1 MRTRL
6 INSAIIALSV
16 TVMAMIFWWGY
27 SIDRADDPAYSES
40 ELSSSS
46 IRTSPTASLTGPIMN
61 GSIQY
66 DDGND
71 LPTNNSAL
79 PTMERTQPIRIRPVL
94 PPIVVPFEWPEDP
107 IPVKLIAAE
116 AGGPSFALL
125 DFTEKVMKIY
135 PFGHHRLFGPLDDA
149 MFTSQGDL
157 IALTSQTV
165 FFLPDADLSNEPI
178 ILRPSKSITLPGFPA
193 HLEVLPDRS
202 GSSLWIAQTS
212 NKRRETLLDRID
224 IETGEPL
231 TTIVIEDDYKPV
243 GLLDEELVLLGQ
255 YQVLLVRN
263 DGTIKS
269 VGVCHDRENIYI
281 ELPYIVAAYSKYIV
295 CLTDNWKSLL
305 IVDVE
310 TDNIHKIEPP
320 VTGLWVSFDFPGL
333 LDISN
338 PMITFSNSLIIG
350 LIHDVTAFYPF
361 TDMGHPPLDKQEWS
375 LYEITFDD
383 YKLHLLTEG
392 KSQIPK
398 GIPLEYGNNALAA
411 WTWPDTRIHLVNRNG
426 EDNMLLL
433 THLPENH
440 TVYDAAII
448 AR

>member
-6 INSAIIALSV
+6 IKLSAVFISALV
-16 TVMAMIFWWGY
+16 ITIFWV
-27 SIDRADDPAYSES
+27 INRADRADDPSPSES
-40 ELSSSS
+40 TIGSSRILPSSAVALTDTTKVASSSGDAKNPPPAQF
-46 IRTSPTASLTGPIMN
+46 RP
-61 GSIQY
+61 
-66 DDGND
+66 
-71 LPTNNSAL
+71 AL
-79 PTMERTQPIRIRPVL
+79 PPIPVL
-94 PPIVVPFEWPEDP
+94 PPIVVPIEWPDEP
-107 IPVKLIAAE
+107 IYAKVIAAE

-135 PFGHHRLFGPLDDA
+135 PPEHHHLFGPLDDA

-231 TTIVIEDDYKPV
+231 GTVVIEDDYTPV

-255 YQVLLVRN
+255 DQVLLANN

-269 VGVCHDRENIYI
+269 VRVCHDRENIYI
-281 ELPYIVAAYSKYIV
+281 DLPYIVAADSKYVV
-295 CLTDNWKSLL
+295 CLTDNWKRLL

-310 TDNIHKIEPP
+310 TDDVHSIETP
-320 VTGLWVSFDFPGL
+320 VTGLWVPFDFPGL
-333 LDISN
+333 LDINS
-338 PMITFSNSLIIG
+338 PMITRSDSLIIG

-361 TDMGHPPLDKQEWS
+361 TDMDHPPLDKQEWS
-375 LYEITFDD
+375 LYEITLDD
-383 YKLHLLTEG
+383 HNVHLLTEG
-392 KSQIPK
+392 KGRMPK
-398 GIPLEYGNNALAA
+398 GVHLGNEENPLAV
-411 WTWPDTRIHLVNRNG
+411 WQWPDSRIHRIDRKGPENMYLV
-426 EDNMLLL
+426 
-433 THLPENH
+433 THMPENH